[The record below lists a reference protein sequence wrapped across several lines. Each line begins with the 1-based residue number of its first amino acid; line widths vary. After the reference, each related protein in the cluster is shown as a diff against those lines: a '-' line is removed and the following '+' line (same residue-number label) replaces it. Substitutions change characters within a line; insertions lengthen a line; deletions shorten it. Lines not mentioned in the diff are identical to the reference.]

1 MVGDKKRLQRL
12 RALVSHAKETWQIY
26 TRRNVYDIF
35 AHFFAISIIS
45 FTVFILRVFIF
56 SVLSMHV
63 ERDLVNIVKFFSFK
77 RANSE
82 TRSKNNFQEKFIIID
97 PREISY
103 FRRYAEHRYSNSTVV
118 KRENNF
124 QKTHQFY
131 MEKRVITN
139 FVYLFIIR
147 TDS

>member
-1 MVGDKKRLQRL
+1 MVGDKKDYNVCVHLYRMR
-12 RALVSHAKETWQIY
+12 RKPGKYIREETYMISLP
-26 TRRNVYDIF
+26 IF
-35 AHFFAISIIS
+35 SPSLS
-45 FTVFILRVFIF
+45 FLLPFLSYVCF

-63 ERDLVNIVKFFSFK
+63 ERDLVNIMKLFSFK

-124 QKTHQFY
+124 QKTRQFY
-131 MEKRVITN
+131 VEKRVITN